1 MLFETAAFHSGFA
14 ARDSN
19 DFVRRFY
26 EIYSKA
32 MGVINLERK
41 ELSVG
46 DVELGEEDY
55 EGDNE
60 DVIRVNPGEMKVET
74 VNE

>member
-1 MLFETAAFHSGFA
+1 M
-14 ARDSN
+14 
-19 DFVRRFY
+19 RRFY

-41 ELSVG
+41 ELSVE
-46 DVELGEEDY
+46 DVELGDEDY

-60 DVIRVNPGEMKVET
+60 DVIRVTPGEMKAET
-74 VNE
+74 ANEE

>member
-1 MLFETAAFHSGFA
+1 M
-14 ARDSN
+14 
-19 DFVRRFY
+19 RRFY